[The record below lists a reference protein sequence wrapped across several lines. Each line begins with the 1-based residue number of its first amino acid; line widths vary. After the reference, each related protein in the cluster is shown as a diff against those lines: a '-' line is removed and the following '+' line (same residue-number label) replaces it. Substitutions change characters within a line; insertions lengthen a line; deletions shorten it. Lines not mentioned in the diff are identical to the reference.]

1 MTELWGEE
9 IMGSDETARLAGH
22 RVANDETDL
31 QKVGFAFSGRTMLIE
46 LKVVR

>member
-1 MTELWGEE
+1 MAEWWGEE

-31 QKVGFAFSGRTMLIE
+31 LKVGFVFLVRVMLVE